1 MKRALALFAGVAGLI
16 AAFASTGASAQSYP
30 SQPVRIVVPFAAG
43 GAVDTVARVVGQ
55 KMSESLGQPVVIE
68 NRPGAGGNLAA
79 DAVARAAPD
88 GYTVFLTTNGLAIS
102 PSLYASLPFDVNKD
116 FIPVTQLIES
126 PLLLVASNKLGVTSV
141 KELIALAKQKP
152 GVLNYG
158 STGIGNPLHLS
169 MEMLKG
175 EAGIDIANVPYKGDA
190 PLNTALISGEVDLAI
205 VPIATGRVNADNKLV
220 KGLAVTSASRA
231 KVMPDLPT
239 VAEQGVNGF
248 DMGSWQG
255 FFVPAKTPN
264 EIVQKLYQ
272 AAKKALDAP
281 DVRERL
287 ATFVA
292 EPVGS
297 SPEQFAKKFND
308 DVAKYAKIVKE
319 AKIPLQK

>member
-1 MKRALALFAGVAGLI
+1 MLAAAI
-16 AAFASTGASAQSYP
+16 AAWIPTSASAQSYP
-30 SQPVRIVVPFAAG
+30 NQPIRIVVPFAAG

-68 NRPGAGGNLAA
+68 NKPGAGGNLAA
-79 DAVARAAPD
+79 DTVARAAPD
-88 GYTVFLTTNGLAIS
+88 GYTVFLTTNGHAIS
-102 PSLYASLPFDVNKD
+102 PALYRTLPFDAVKD

-126 PLLLVASNKLGVTSV
+126 PLLLVASNKLGVNTV
-141 KELIALAKQKP
+141 TELVALAKQKP

-169 MEMLKG
+169 MELLKRETG
-175 EAGIDIANVPYKGDA
+175 VDIANVPYKGDA

-205 VPIATGRVNADNKLV
+205 VPVATGRANVDNKLV

-239 VAEQGVNGF
+239 VAEQGVQGF

-264 EIVQKLYQ
+264 EIVQRLYQ
-272 AAKKALDAP
+272 ETKKALASP

-287 ATFVA
+287 AKFVA

-297 SPEQFAKKFND
+297 SPEEFAKKFND
-308 DVAKYAKIVKE
+308 DVAKYARIVNE
-319 AKIPLQK
+319 AKIPLQN

>member
-1 MKRALALFAGVAGLI
+1 MKRVSIILAGLI
-16 AAFASTGASAQSYP
+16 AAFAATGAVAQTYP
-30 SQPVRIVVPFAAG
+30 TQPVRIVVPFAAG

-79 DAVARAAPD
+79 DAVARSAPD
-88 GYTVFLTTNGLAIS
+88 GYTVLLTTNGHAIS
-102 PSLYASLPFDVNKD
+102 PSLYRSLPFDAVKD

-126 PLLLVASNKLGVTSV
+126 PLLLVGSKKLEANNVQ
-141 KELIALAKQKP
+141 ELIALAKKKP

-169 MEMLKG
+169 MELLKK

-205 VPIATGRVNADNKLV
+205 VPVATGRANVDNKLV

-231 KVMPDLPT
+231 KALPDLPT
-239 VAEQGVNGF
+239 IAEQGVKGF

-255 FFVPAKTPN
+255 FFVPAKTPDAV
-264 EIVQKLYQ
+264 VQRLYQ
-272 AAKKALDAP
+272 AAKKALEAP
-281 DVRERL
+281 DVRQRL
-287 ATFVA
+287 AQFVA

-319 AKIPLQK
+319 ANIPQQN